1 MFKLE
6 FSFDSQQRG
15 AQSAPAAGD
24 VASDRLR
31 KAIERNRAKQAKRDN
46 IQKQVNNGP
55 SDGPLFSSSTGPR
68 PAGASSRNISE
79 RLRAAQAS
87 GTPGSSIPRRPASRF
102 SSSSSTPKPE
112 MSASSRASEET
123 SSRSWGSG
131 LLKKKSETQTRAED
145 QSSTMATRRTVGK
158 PDEAEFLT
166 PVRKAVSKA
175 PAKVGYTSAKRKVNT
190 KSKKKSET
198 NFVGYLVKF
207 GWAFCTFLLF
217 RLVFSGGGV
226 MDYYSSLNLL
236 EDKQYEHKR
245 IIQENKDLAE
255 EIKKIGSNSMYQKKL
270 VRDNLGFIA
279 KDEYL
284 ILFPREKSLSQR

>member
-6 FSFDSQQRG
+6 FSFDSHQRG
-15 AQSAPAAGD
+15 AQSAPGASSD
-24 VASDRLR
+24 PSSDRLR

-46 IQKQVNNGP
+46 IQKQASSSP
-55 SDGPLFSSSTGPR
+55 QEQLFASSTGPR

-79 RLRAAQAS
+79 RLKAASSSSPS
-87 GTPGSSIPRRPASRF
+87 GIPRRPASRF
-102 SSSSSTPKPE
+102 SSESKVE
-112 MSASSRASEET
+112 ASE
-123 SSRSWGSG
+123 SSAPTKSWGSG
-131 LLKKKSETQTRAED
+131 LLKKKETAQPATGV
-145 QSSTMATRRTVGK
+145 TRRTVGK
-158 PDEAEFLT
+158 PDEAEFTT
-166 PVRKAVSKA
+166 PVRKAVAKA

-190 KSKKKSET
+190 KSKKNSDKS
-198 NFVGYLVKF
+198 FVAYLVKF

-236 EDKQYEHKR
+236 EEKEYEHQR
-245 IIQENKDLAE
+245 IIKENKDLAL
-255 EIKKIGSNSMYQKKL
+255 EIKKIGKNSMYQKKL

>member
-6 FSFDSQQRG
+6 FSFDSHQRG
-15 AQSAPAAGD
+15 AQSAPAAGGD
-24 VASDRLR
+24 PSSDRLR

-46 IQKQVNNGP
+46 IQSQASSAP
-55 SDGPLFSSSTGPR
+55 ADGPLFSSPKGPR
-68 PAGASSRNISE
+68 PAGSSSRNIQE
-79 RLRAAQAS
+79 RLRAAQAAGAPS
-87 GTPGSSIPRRPASRF
+87 GVPRRPASKF
-102 SSSSSTPKPE
+102 SSEPKAEDTSGESKPKSWGGGLLNKKEAAPETTKAPSST
-112 MSASSRASEET
+112 T
-123 SSRSWGSG
+123 V
-131 LLKKKSETQTRAED
+131 
-145 QSSTMATRRTVGK
+145 TRRTVGK

-166 PVRKAVSKA
+166 PVRKAVAKS

-190 KSKKKSET
+190 KSKKNTDKSL
-198 NFVGYLVKF
+198 VSYLVKF

-236 EDKQYEHKR
+236 EDKQYEQQR
-245 IIQENKDLAE
+245 IIKENKQLAL
-255 EIKKIGSNSMYQKKL
+255 EIKKIGKNSMYQKKL

>member
-6 FSFDSQQRG
+6 FSFDSHQRG
-15 AQSAPAAGD
+15 DQSAPSAGGD
-24 VASDRLR
+24 PSSDRLR

-46 IQKQVNNGP
+46 IQTQATSAPAN
-55 SDGPLFSSSTGPR
+55 GPLFSSSTGPR
-68 PAGASSRNISE
+68 PAGSSSRNIQE
-79 RLRAAQAS
+79 RLRAAQAAGAPS
-87 GTPGSSIPRRPASRF
+87 GVPRRPASKF
-102 SSSSSTPKPE
+102 SRDPK
-112 MSASSRASEET
+112 SEQDTDE
-123 SSRSWGSG
+123 SKSKSWGGG
-131 LLKKKSETQTRAED
+131 LLNKKEAAPSPKAETPN
-145 QSSTMATRRTVGK
+145 STVTRRTVGK

-166 PVRKAVSKA
+166 PVRKAVAKA

-190 KSKKKSET
+190 KSKKQTDKS
-198 NFVGYLVKF
+198 FVSYLVKF

-245 IIQENKDLAE
+245 IIKENKNLAI
-255 EIKKIGSNSMYQKKL
+255 EIKKIGKNSMYQKKL

>member
-15 AQSAPAAGD
+15 AQSAPPAGAD
-24 VASDRLR
+24 PSSDRLR

-46 IQKQVNNGP
+46 IQSQASSAP
-55 SDGPLFSSSTGPR
+55 TDGPLFSSSTGPR
-68 PAGASSRNISE
+68 AAGPGSRNISE
-79 RLRAAQAS
+79 RLRAAQSS
-87 GTPGSSIPRRPASRF
+87 GTPSGIPKRPASRF
-102 SSSSSTPKPE
+102 SSDTP
-112 MSASSRASEET
+112 SQAEEN
-123 SSRSWGSG
+123 SGRSWGSG
-131 LLKKKSETQTRAED
+131 LLKKKETTTAQPTGGVTRK
-145 QSSTMATRRTVGK
+145 SVGK

-166 PVRKAVSKA
+166 PMRKAAVKA

-190 KSKKKSET
+190 KAKKKSDRSL
-198 NFVGYLVKF
+198 VAYLVKF
-207 GWAFCTFLLF
+207 GWALCTFLLF

-236 EDKQYEHKR
+236 EDKQYEQDR
-245 IIQENKDLAE
+245 IIQENKDLAL
-255 EIKKIGSNSMYQKKL
+255 EIKKIGKNSMYQKKL

-284 ILFPREKSLSQR
+284 ILFPRDKSLSKL